1 MFRTNRPNPVSTS
14 TAHRRA
20 RHAAA
25 ALRRAAAHMLES
37 LEPRQ
42 FLSVTAS
49 AANGVLTVTG
59 DDNANAITVS
69 RNAAGT
75 LFVNGGAVP
84 ITGTPATVTTIQS
97 IRANGLGGNDTLLL
111 DDTNGALPQ
120 ATLFG
125 GAGNDTL
132 TGGSGA
138 DVLSGDDGNDSLL
151 GKAGNDT
158 LHGGAGNDT
167 LLGNTGTDQAFGDA
181 GDDLMIW
188 NPGEGSDLNEGG
200 DGTDTALVNG
210 GDVAEAYA
218 ATAVGNRIL
227 LQRTSPGPFSI
238 DIGTS
243 EKVVLNM
250 LGGDDTF
257 TGGAGLASLA
267 AFTVDGGAGND
278 TILGTDGNDTLL
290 GGDGNDLVDGNGGA
304 DVGILG
310 DGNDTFVW
318 DPGDGSDVVEGQ
330 AGADT
335 MLFNGSDASEN
346 VDLSATRHGHL
357 LFTRSP
363 GNITMDTN
371 DLETVQF
378 NALGGVDNITVHDLR
393 YTDVTQVDLSL
404 SSSAGAGDKA
414 TDTITVEGTRHRDH
428 VTVTGAPGGVSVTG
442 LAATVD
448 IRGAE
453 PTDTLAI
460 DTQNGNDVVDASNLA
475 AGAISFSADGGNGRD
490 LLIGSPGDDTLLGGN
505 GRDILIGNAGT
516 DHLDGGPGH
525 DLVLQ

>member
-1 MFRTNRPNPVSTS
+1 
-14 TAHRRA
+14 
-20 RHAAA
+20 
-25 ALRRAAAHMLES
+25 MLES

-49 AANGVLTVTG
+49 AGNGVLSIGG

-69 RNAAGT
+69 RNAAGD
-75 LFVNGGAVP
+75 LFVNNGAVP
-84 ITGTPATVTTIQS
+84 IIGTPATVTTIQS
-97 IRANGLGGNDTLLL
+97 IVISGRGGNDTITL
-111 DDTNGALPQ
+111 DETGGPLPA
-120 ATLFG
+120 ATLSG
-125 GAGNDTL
+125 GDGNDTL
-132 TGGSGA
+132 TGGAGA
-138 DVLSGDDGNDSLL
+138 DVLNGDDGNDSLL

-200 DGTDTALVNG
+200 DGIDTALVNG
-210 GDVAEAYA
+210 GDVAETYTASA
-218 ATAVGNRIL
+218 ANGNRIL
-227 LQRTSPGPFSI
+227 LQRTSPGPFSV

-243 EKVVLNM
+243 EHVVLNM
-250 LGGDDTF
+250 AGGDDTF
-257 TGGAGLASLA
+257 TGGVGLANLA

-278 TILGTDGNDTLL
+278 TILGTDGNDLL
-290 GGDGNDLVDGNGGA
+290 TGGDGNDLIDGNAGA
-304 DVGILG
+304 DTALLG
-310 DGNDTFVW
+310 AGDDVFRW
-318 DPGDGSDVVEGQ
+318 DPGDGSDVIDGQ

-335 MLFNGSDASEN
+335 MLFNGAAADET

-363 GNITMDTN
+363 GNIVMDT
-371 DLETVQF
+371 DDVETVQF
-378 NALGGVDNITVHDLR
+378 NALGGADNITVHDLR

-404 SSSAGAGDKA
+404 LSPTNTGDNA
-414 TDTITVEGTRHRDH
+414 TDTVTVEGTRHRDH

-442 LAATVD
+442 LSAVVN

-453 PTDTLAI
+453 PTDTL
-460 DTQNGNDVVDASNLA
+460 TVNTLNGNDTVNASNLQP
-475 AGAISFSADGGNGRD
+475 GAIAFTADGGNGRD
-490 LLIGSPGDDTLLGGN
+490 LLIGSPGDDTLLGGT

-525 DLVLQ
+525 DRVFQ